1 MSNKYGSGSID
12 TSFDLKS
19 NSGTDSRFGA
29 TSTGQ
34 SKSGDLNA
42 NLSFDNYRKKS
53 PSTAYNTDFQPA
65 GLAASENGSSV
76 YQGIMA
82 DREKINKLEL
92 ENKNLMKEQEG
103 PSRFA
108 ANASAIG
115 GLGLGIAS
123 YFENKKT
130 SQLQRKQMEQ
140 NLQASAD
147 YNRGR
152 KERSASWSESQA
164 RPVREINA

>member
-1 MSNKYGSGSID
+1 M
-12 TSFDLKS
+12 
-19 NSGTDSRFGA
+19 
-29 TSTGQ
+29 
-34 SKSGDLNA
+34 
-42 NLSFDNYRKKS
+42 
-53 PSTAYNTDFQPA
+53 AYNSLQPSGPDNRYDFNSPEQSRVTGTKNPLGLPPRSGMG
-65 GLAASENGSSV
+65 GLAASSSDNSSV

-92 ENKNLMKEQEG
+92 ENKNLMEEQEG

-108 ANASAIG
+108 ADASAIG

-130 SQLQRKQMEQ
+130 SQLQRKQMKQ

-147 YNRGR
+147 YNQGR
-152 KERSASWSESQA
+152 KDRAASWSAAQA
-164 RPVREINA
+164 RPAREINA